1 MDSHIR
7 GAKPLLRALR
17 GEVCVPPPFWLMRQA
32 GRYLPEYRELR
43 KKAGSFLDFC
53 YSPELAVEASLQPW
67 HRFCPDGVIVFSDIL
82 VLVDALGVSITFE
95 EGEGPILKPLD
106 WRALPLDLKLS
117 KLHRHLA
124 PVYETLGRLKAE
136 LSGTSATLIG
146 FAGAPWTIATYMVE
160 GGASR
165 SFQQTKAFRDQEPAA
180 FGKLIETLVEAVAV
194 HLINQAE
201 AGAECLQLFDS
212 WAGALEGEAF
222 ERWCIAPTRAIVG
235 KLRSAFPDVPVI
247 GFPRGAGGH
256 YLDYARCTGV
266 NAVSL
271 DESISLGFAR
281 DELQPLVAVQGNLD
295 PEALVE
301 GGARLKREAEAILRA
316 LGDGP
321 FVFNLGHGVRKET
334 NPEHVAELASLIR
347 GWRGGKAL
355 EEGGPAGHTAAP

>member
-1 MDSHIR
+1 MDSHIGR
-7 GAKPLLRALR
+7 TKPLLRALG
-17 GEVCVPPPFWLMRQA
+17 GEVCVPPPLWLMRQA

-43 KKAGSFLDFC
+43 EKAGSFLDFC
-53 YSPELAVEASLQPW
+53 YSPELAMEASLQPW
-67 HRFCPDGVIVFSDIL
+67 RRFRPDGVIVFSDIL

-180 FGKLIETLVEAVAV
+180 FGRLIETLVEAVAV

-212 WAGALEGEAF
+212 WAGALEGETF
-222 ERWCIAPTRAIVG
+222 ERWCIAPTRAIVR

-256 YLDYARCTGV
+256 YLDYARRTGV

-271 DESISLGFAR
+271 DESLPLGFAR
-281 DELQPLVAVQGNLD
+281 NELQPLVAVQGNLD

-301 GGARLKREAEAILRA
+301 GGTRLKREAEAILRA

-334 NPEHVAELASLIR
+334 NPEHVVELASLIR